1 MWRGAVDV
9 KMYGAIWSTNTGAVQ
24 GRGGGHIRE
33 GRTQTNLS
41 LGLFG
46 NQRGDT
52 VTIFYFG
59 DLWYKILLLN
69 QEHFPGA
76 IWIVCKCANGNN

>member
-1 MWRGAVDV
+1 MDE

-59 DLWYKILLLN
+59 DLWFSILLLN
-69 QEHFPGA
+69 QEHFPGVR
-76 IWIVCKCANGNN
+76 WIGLRSGVFKW

>member
-1 MWRGAVDV
+1 MDV

-59 DLWYKILLLN
+59 NLWFNILLLN

-76 IWIVCKCANGNN
+76 RWIGLRSSVFKW